1 VSPTAVNAPTPS
13 ISTALTSLLAIR
25 HPVLLAPMGDTAGGR
40 LAAAVSDAGGLGLIG
55 GGYADPEWLER
66 ELALAGSARVG
77 VGFITFALDQRP
89 DTLRVALD
97 ASPVAVQLAF
107 GDPRPYAE
115 QIHAAGALLLCHA
128 QSDAEV
134 TRAVEAGADVIIAQG
149 RDAGG
154 HGRGDLGTMA
164 LVPSL
169 VDRLAPT
176 PVVAAGGIADGRG
189 LAAALV
195 LGAAGVSLG
204 TRLLAT
210 TEAISSDAEAA
221 AIVAGRGADTV
232 RTSAFDAIRGPTWPD
247 GFDGRTLR
255 NDLTETWDGTPS
267 DPVAHRRYQDDPS
280 LAPVWAGEA
289 LDLVTAVAPAAD
301 VLERMVTE
309 AIAQLEDTA
318 RRVDPVRST
327 ATGSDQGG
335 DPPCWE
341 GLVQDQ
347 RDRPDDAVPD

>member
-1 VSPTAVNAPTPS
+1 MNASTPS
-13 ISTALTSLLAIR
+13 ISTALTALLAIR

-55 GGYADPEWLER
+55 GGYADPDWLER
-66 ELALAGSARVG
+66 ELAVADGARVG

-89 DTLRVALD
+89 ATLRVALD

-107 GDPRPYAE
+107 GDPRPYAD
-115 QIHAAGALLLCHA
+115 QIRASGALLLCHA
-128 QSDAEV
+128 QSEAEV
-134 TRAVEAGADVIIAQG
+134 ARAVEAGADVIIAQG

-210 TEAISSDAEAA
+210 VEAISSAAEAA
-221 AIVAGRGADTV
+221 AIVAGRGFDTV
-232 RTSAFDAIRGPTWPD
+232 RTSAFDAIRGPAWPD
-247 GFDGRTLR
+247 GLDGRTLR
-255 NDLTETWDGTPS
+255 NELTETWDGTPS
-267 DPVAHRRYQDDPS
+267 DPVAHRRYQEDPS

-289 LDLVTAVAPAAD
+289 LGLVTAIAPAAD
-301 VLERMVTE
+301 VIEQVVGE
-309 AIAQLEDTA
+309 AIARLRGTAGLIDEDQQTVA
-318 RRVDPVRST
+318 
-327 ATGSDQGG
+327 AGHEGG

-341 GLVQDQ
+341 GLVEDQ
-347 RDRPDDAVPD
+347 RDRPDGLSQD

>member
-1 VSPTAVNAPTPS
+1 MNAPTPS

-40 LAAAVSDAGGLGLIG
+40 LAAAVSAAGGLGLIG
-55 GGYADPEWLER
+55 GGYADPDWLER
-66 ELALAGSARVG
+66 ELVLAGGARVG

-97 ASPVAVQLAF
+97 ANPVAVQLAF

-115 QIHAAGALLLCHA
+115 QIHASGALLLCHA

-134 TRAVEAGADVIIAQG
+134 ARAVEAGADVVIAQG

-210 TEAISSDAEAA
+210 VEAISSNAEAA
-221 AIVAGRGADTV
+221 AIVAGRGSDTV
-232 RTSAFDAIRGPTWPD
+232 RTSAFDAIRGPLWPD
-247 GFDGRTLR
+247 GLDGRTLR
-255 NDLTETWDGTPS
+255 NELTETWDGTPS
-267 DPVAHRRYQDDPS
+267 DPVAKRRYRADPS

-289 LDLVTAVAPAAD
+289 VDLVTTIVPAAD
-301 VLERMVTE
+301 AVEAVVSE
-309 AIAQLEDTA
+309 AIARLRSAAGHIDEA
-318 RRVDPVRST
+318 RPWEPGDE
-327 ATGSDQGG
+327 GG

-341 GLVQDQ
+341 GLVEDQ
-347 RDRPDDAVPD
+347 RDRPESSG